1 MLIDSPRFS
10 HPSIR
15 FAPPLVIEEEDLL
28 KAIKL
33 IEESLS
39 EIDTV
44 SAGGLPIRVTRGA
57 DHQRCTCLST
67 ARQDSR

>member
-1 MLIDSPRFS
+1 MLIVGSSFRLRL
-10 HPSIR
+10 SIR

-33 IEESLS
+33 IEESLV

-44 SAGGLPIRVTRGA
+44 SRQGHPPRVSLGA
-57 DHQRCTCLST
+57 D
-67 ARQDSR
+67 

>member
-1 MLIDSPRFS
+1 LLSNTPGQRAVDAERSPCFDLY
-10 HPSIR
+10 HSIR

-33 IEESLS
+33 IEESLV

-44 SAGGLPIRVTRGA
+44 S
-57 DHQRCTCLST
+57 
-67 ARQDSR
+67 SRYAAIKSSLDMLT

>member
-1 MLIDSPRFS
+1 LY
-10 HPSIR
+10 HSIR

-33 IEESLS
+33 IEESLV

-44 SAGGLPIRVTRGA
+44 S
-57 DHQRCTCLST
+57 
-67 ARQDSR
+67 SRYAAIISSLDMLT

>member
-1 MLIDSPRFS
+1 MLIVGVVFS
-10 HPSIR
+10 RRSIR

-33 IEESLS
+33 IEESLV

-44 SAGGLPIRVTRGA
+44 SG
-57 DHQRCTCLST
+57 
-67 ARQDSR
+67 